1 MRILIVEDERSL
13 AVSMKEILEDEDYK
27 VDIFSHSDEVL
38 DALHNKSYSLMLLD
52 VNIHGING
60 FELLKSIREKG
71 DTTPAIFVTSLT
83 SIDDLSVGFESGCC
97 DYIRKPFEMEE
108 LILRVENV
116 IKTRYKNQNQ
126 YEVSL
131 PKGYIYN
138 IKKLKLY
145 KEKEEIALTK
155 TEVKIIELLL
165 QERGNVVSLE
175 RFSDEIWEH
184 SVLEANVRVQINQL
198 RKKTDKDLIKN
209 IRGLGYSIDS

>member
-1 MRILIVEDERSL
+1 VRILIVEDERSL

-60 FELLKSIREKG
+60 FELLKSIREDG

-209 IRGLGYSIDS
+209 VRGLGYSIDS

>member
-13 AVSMKEILEDEDYK
+13 AVSMKEILEDEDYE

-60 FELLKSIREKG
+60 FELLKSIREDG

-116 IKTRYKNQNQ
+116 IKTRYKNQSQ

-209 IRGLGYSIDS
+209 VRGLGYSIDS